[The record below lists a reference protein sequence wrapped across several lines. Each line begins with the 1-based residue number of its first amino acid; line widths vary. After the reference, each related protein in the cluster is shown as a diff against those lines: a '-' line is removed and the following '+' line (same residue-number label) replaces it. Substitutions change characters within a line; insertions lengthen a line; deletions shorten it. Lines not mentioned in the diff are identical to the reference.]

1 MQTTE
6 QDREIDALDAF
17 RLEDVLFC
25 PEAFEAF
32 ASGEFDGLRVEDDH
46 GICRNDRAA

>member
-1 MQTTE
+1 MQT
-6 QDREIDALDAF
+6 RELDTDTDTDALDAF

-32 ASGEFDGLRVEDDH
+32 ASGEFDGLRETEDEEQ
-46 GICRNDRAA
+46 RAA